1 MVVVAFT
8 ADLLGLYIKQPAQWV
23 GVLIYNSVLLL
34 CCVCYNALWWYAA
47 KGARLLSPT
56 LHPEVVRQTTRR
68 YAWSPLLYL
77 LACFLSFPLFWNGT
91 PGLVLSILLAIVY
104 LLPVIADRVKVKER

>member
-1 MVVVAFT
+1 VVAFT

-23 GVLIYNSVLLL
+23 AVLIYNGVLVI

-68 YAWSPLLYL
+68 YAWPPFLYL
-77 LACFLSFPLFWNGT
+77 LAFLLSSPLFWNGT
-91 PGLVLSILLAIVY
+91 PGLILCLLLILVY
-104 LLPVIADRVKVKER
+104 LLPVYADRVKLKRR